1 MLGRKF
7 CRNLLRSRFLHEA
20 AMKTEDFDSVQD
32 LTTPLEI
39 ERALSK
45 RHDSGINSFWLFHGA
60 EERPAINIMVNGD
73 LAYVHYFPD
82 DDHPGYGSAG
92 AVPNLSRGGK
102 TNSFMHSS
110 DQPNPIRND
119 AVVPFSK
126 ALKVAQEFAVSKSLP
141 KCIPWRSLAQEP

>member
-1 MLGRKF
+1 
-7 CRNLLRSRFLHEA
+7 
-20 AMKTEDFDSVQD
+20 MKVTDFDIARIESAIDV
-32 LTTPLEI
+32 TTRLEI
-39 ERALSK
+39 ESALSK
-45 RHDSGINSFWLFHGA
+45 RDDAGMNSFWLSHGT
-60 EERPAINIMVNGD
+60 EEFPAINIMVNGD

-141 KCIPWRSLAQEP
+141 KCIP